1 MEQAGTNLPDQVLRV
16 KTLTAESGGIRCQL
30 SNDDF
35 ILIPAML
42 GRRLQ
47 PNDMVT
53 ILSADPTNTSPNL
66 LMKRPGAARSTEM
79 LFSSVG
85 QAVATPQR
93 GTGQYVE
100 VEVPRSEAVEKLYL
114 SAVAIREHFYL
125 LAGEESPKDRL
136 YKALSTH
143 PTASLTELR
152 LAWRLRSIEHALSSD
167 QRIAKSHLER
177 AFNVLANPAL
187 KESFDRI
194 RFDDDALPLFP
205 YGGYGSILVE
215 GRLVE
220 DGKAF
225 IGNRI
230 LAFKPEM
237 AEKTVS
243 ILLRSCEFLPDRIV
257 CHDSRRK
264 LEVWLDGGLL
274 PGLNWDPS
282 WNNWKHWIRSRL
294 EVEATFVTSAKER
307 LEQRERIVNK
317 WSVALPSRLRVVVP
331 EGLMAD
337 IVGARA
343 FHALLGRHADLI
355 RQIAAQIE
363 SHPAEHSLVEK
374 WFRDFNAEPELQ
386 PQHVNWQPDYDEF
399 YFEELRKRSKTW
411 FLFRDEY
418 LFVWHKLLIAEI
430 PALGHATYLFSR
442 PGNLEEFLDEYAKT
456 ERNEVRSNRHDV
468 ASRLGFI
475 GRVVRSQRKIRWLND
490 VLTRAG
496 EQVERGNTPDWAGA
510 SG

>member
-1 MEQAGTNLPDQVLRV
+1 M
-16 KTLTAESGGIRCQL
+16 IRCQL
-30 SNDDF
+30 SNEES
-35 ILIPAML
+35 ILVPAII

-47 PNDMVT
+47 PNDMVS
-53 ILSADPTNTSPNL
+53 ILSVDPTNTSPNFL
-66 LMKRPGAARSTEM
+66 LKRPWAARTTEI
-79 LFSSVG
+79 LFATIG
-85 QAVATPQR
+85 RGVAIPQR
-93 GTGQYVE
+93 KMGQCVE
-100 VEVPRSEAVEKLYL
+100 VEVPHSNTLEKFYL
-114 SAVAIREHFYL
+114 SALAIREYFFAL
-125 LAGEESPKDRL
+125 TVEDSPRDQL
-136 YKALSTH
+136 CEALSTYLSA
-143 PTASLTELR
+143 TLTELR
-152 LAWRLRSIEHALSSD
+152 LAWRLKSLEISLSAD
-167 QRIAKSHLER
+167 QRIKKSQIER
-177 AFNVLANPAL
+177 AFNILANPAL
-187 KESFDRI
+187 KECYDRL
-194 RFDDDALPLFP
+194 RLDEDTLPLFP

-215 GRLVE
+215 GRLIE

-237 AEKTVS
+237 EERKVS

-257 CHDSRRK
+257 CLDSRRK

-274 PGLNWDPS
+274 PGLNWAPT

-294 EVEATFVTSAKER
+294 EIEATFVTSAKER
-307 LEQRERIVNK
+307 FEKGERIINK
-317 WSVALPSRLRVVVP
+317 WSVALPSRLRVAVP

-337 IVGARA
+337 IVCARA

-374 WFRDFNAEPELQ
+374 WFQDFNAERELR
-386 PQHVNWQPDYDEF
+386 PQHVNWQPDFDEF

-418 LFVWHKLLIAEI
+418 LFVWHTILIAEI

-442 PGNLEEFLDEYAKT
+442 PANLEEFMAAYAKT
-456 ERNEVRSNRHDV
+456 ERDEVRRNRHDV

-475 GRVVRSQRKIRWLND
+475 GRVVRGQRKMRWLNN
-490 VLTRAG
+490 VLKRAG
-496 EQVERGNTPDWAGA
+496 EQVEVGETST

>member
-1 MEQAGTNLPDQVLRV
+1 M
-16 KTLTAESGGIRCQL
+16 I
-30 SNDDF
+30 
-35 ILIPAML
+35 

-47 PNDMVT
+47 PNDMVS
-53 ILSADPTNTSPNL
+53 ILFADPTNTAPTL
-66 LMKRPGAARSTEM
+66 LVQHPRAARTTEM
-79 LFSSVG
+79 LFTAVG
-85 QAVATPQR
+85 RASTIPREKA
-93 GTGQYVE
+93 GHFIE
-100 VEVPRSEAVEKLYL
+100 LEVPHSSLVEKLYIS
-114 SAVAIREHFYL
+114 SAEIRQHFFP
-125 LAGEESPKDRL
+125 LAGEDSPRDQL
-136 YKALSTH
+136 YEALSTH
-143 PTASLTELR
+143 LSATLTELR
-152 LAWRLRSIEHALSSD
+152 LAWRLKSIELSLSGD
-167 QRIAKSHLER
+167 QSTKKSHIER
-177 AFNVLANPAL
+177 AFNILANPAL
-187 KESFDRI
+187 KECYDRL
-194 RFDDDALPLFP
+194 RLDEHALPLFP

-220 DGKAF
+220 NCKAF

-230 LAFKPEM
+230 LAFKPDM
-237 AEKTVS
+237 AERKVS
-243 ILLRSCEFLPDRIV
+243 ILLRSCDFLPDRIV
-257 CHDSRRK
+257 CRDSRRK

-282 WNNWKHWIRSRL
+282 WNNWKHCIRSRL

-307 LEQRERIVNK
+307 LEQGERIVNE

-374 WFRDFNAEPELQ
+374 WFRDFNAEPGLR
-386 PQHVNWQPDYDEF
+386 PQHVNWQPDHDEF

-418 LFVWHKLLIAEI
+418 LFVWHKILIAEI
-430 PALGHATYLFSR
+430 PALGHATYIFSR
-442 PGNLEEFLDEYAKT
+442 PANLEEFMAAYAKT
-456 ERNEVRSNRHDV
+456 ERDDVRRNRHDV

-475 GRVVRSQRKIRWLND
+475 GRVVRGQRKMRWLND
-490 VLTRAG
+490 VLKRAG
-496 EQVERGNTPDWAGA
+496 EQVEVGDTPDWPGA

>member
-1 MEQAGTNLPDQVLRV
+1 MGAGPESSTRQWMVVQAV
-16 KTLTAESGGIRCQL
+16 TAEAGEIRCTFSDGQTIQVP
-30 SNDDF
+30 SM
-35 ILIPAML
+35 I

-47 PNDMVT
+47 PNDMVS
-53 ILSADPTNTSPNL
+53 ILSADSTNTSLNL
-66 LMKRPGAARSTEM
+66 LVKRSGSARSTDM
-79 LFSSVG
+79 LFTTVG
-85 QAVATPQR
+85 RAVAIPQ
-93 GTGQYVE
+93 GETGQYVE
-100 VEVPRSEAVEKLYL
+100 VEVPYSEAVEKLYL
-114 SAVAIREHFYL
+114 SALAIREHFFSFT
-125 LAGEESPKDRL
+125 GEDSPGDQL
-136 YKALSTH
+136 YEALSTH
-143 PTASLTELR
+143 SSATLTELR
-152 LAWRLRSIEHALSSD
+152 LAWRLKSIELALSSN
-167 QRIAKSHLER
+167 QRIAKSHFER
-177 AFNVLANPAL
+177 AFNILANPAL
-187 KESFDRI
+187 KECYDRL
-194 RFDDDALPLFP
+194 RFDEYALPLFP

-215 GRLVE
+215 GQLIE

-230 LAFKPEM
+230 LAFKPDM
-237 AEKTVS
+237 AERTVS
-243 ILLRSCEFLPDRIV
+243 ILLRSCDFLPDRIV
-257 CHDSRRK
+257 CLDSRRK

-274 PGLNWDPS
+274 PGLNWDPTL
-282 WNNWKHWIRSRL
+282 NNWKHWIRSRL

-307 LEQRERIVNK
+307 LEQGERIVNK

-343 FHALLGRHADLI
+343 FHALLGRHAELI

-363 SHPAEHSLVEK
+363 SRPAEHSLVEK
-374 WFRDFNAEPELQ
+374 WFQDFNAEPELQ

-475 GRVVRSQRKIRWLND
+475 GRVVRGRRKMRWLND

>member
-1 MEQAGTNLPDQVLRV
+1 MLRV
-16 KTLTAESGGIRCQL
+16 KALAAESGAIRCHL
-30 SNDDF
+30 SNEES
-35 ILIPAML
+35 ILVPAMI

-47 PNDMVT
+47 TNDMV
-53 ILSADPTNTSPNL
+53 SFVPSDPKNTAQNL
-66 LMKRPGAARSTEM
+66 LVKRSGVARSTEL
-79 LFSSVG
+79 LFTTVG
-85 QAVATPQR
+85 LAARFPK
-93 GTGQYVE
+93 GESGQYLE
-100 VEVPRSEAVEKLYL
+100 VEVPHPNVIEKMYL

-136 YKALSTH
+136 YKALSSH
-143 PTASLTELR
+143 PSARLTELR
-152 LAWRLRSIEHALSSD
+152 LAWRLKSIEHALSSD
-167 QRIAKSHLER
+167 QSISKSHMER

-237 AEKTVS
+237 AEKKVS

-307 LEQRERIVNK
+307 LEQGERIVSK
-317 WSVALPSRLRVVVP
+317 WCVALPSRLRVVVP

-374 WFRDFNAEPELQ
+374 WFRDFNAEPGLR
-386 PQHVNWQPDYDEF
+386 PQHVSWQPDHDEF
-399 YFEELRKRSKTW
+399 CFEELRKRSKTW

-418 LFVWHKLLIAEI
+418 LFVWHKILIAEI
-430 PALGHATYLFSR
+430 PALGHATYIFSR
-442 PGNLEEFLDEYAKT
+442 PANLEEFMAAYGKT
-456 ERNEVRSNRHDV
+456 ERDDVRRNRHDV

-475 GRVVRSQRKIRWLND
+475 GRVVRGQRKMRWLND
-490 VLTRAG
+490 VLKRAG
-496 EQVERGNTPDWAGA
+496 EQVEVGDTPDWPGA